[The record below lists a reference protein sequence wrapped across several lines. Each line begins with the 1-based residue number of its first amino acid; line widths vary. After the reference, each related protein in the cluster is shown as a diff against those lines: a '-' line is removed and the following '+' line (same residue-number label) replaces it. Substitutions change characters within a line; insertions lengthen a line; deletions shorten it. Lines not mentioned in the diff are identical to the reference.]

1 MSNSNNAVLWQALNQ
16 ARGNRAGSGGD
27 PATNVYSNTVDV
39 FDHENIF
46 NFLDQVPG
54 YDPDTINRSNILNA
68 ATLYATMVLGDDM
81 GIFLVADVIMK
92 YATLGH
98 LDVEST
104 TTATSIY
111 RYMKLRDERTTP
123 EERGMFY
130 KQVFDTGD
138 GETMEGMAK
147 NDNFPALWE
156 TLMSEAIR
164 YIYKYERVEDPLRVS
179 KSAIRQ
185 VILDLQHN
193 LSRAALGM
201 VKIYVP
207 EMYVHLENAIQII
220 DAPEVKDQLGHG
232 VARDLWNVIE
242 SVSREEFGY
251 YPNTSAL
258 RQVAANGRNIIL
270 DIADFNPVTFTED
283 KFQEFIRN
291 IEAFIVAK
299 GQIEGNGTSSY
310 ADNEREG
317 DYRIGAE
324 NGKFEEYEE
333 MEEDWNF

>member
-1 MSNSNNAVLWQALNQ
+1 MSNSNNAALWQAFNQ
-16 ARGNRAGSGGD
+16 VVRNRVGSGGD
-27 PATNVYSNTVDV
+27 PATNVYQNNVNY
-39 FDHENIF
+39 FNHENIF

-54 YDPDTINRSNILNA
+54 YDPDTINRSNILSA
-68 ATLYATMVLGDDM
+68 ATLYATMILGDEM
-81 GIFLVADVIMK
+81 GIFRVADVIMK

-98 LDVEST
+98 LDVESN

-111 RYMKLRDERTTP
+111 RYMKLRDERTTQ
-123 EERGMFY
+123 EERAMFY
-130 KQVFDTGD
+130 KQVFDMGD
-138 GETMEGMAK
+138 GETMQDMAK
-147 NDNFPALWE
+147 NDSFASLWD
-156 TLMSEAIR
+156 TLMNEAIR

-179 KSAIRQ
+179 KSSIRQ
-185 VILDLQHN
+185 IILDLQHN
-193 LSRAALGM
+193 LSRAAAGM
-201 VKIYVP
+201 AKIYIP

-270 DIADFNPVTFTED
+270 DIADYNPVTFTD
-283 KFQEFIRN
+283 DNFQRFIRN

-299 GQIEGNGTSSY
+299 SQLEGGSGNYRSYEEDYMSKNGNG
-310 ADNEREG
+310 AHNGAHEG
-317 DYRIGAE
+317 
-324 NGKFEEYEE
+324 
-333 MEEDWNF
+333 MEEDWDF